1 MPNSFALGRFDNGGV
16 DAIITVGTTQAGAP
30 LLTGAVNVL
39 TTAAGQ
45 VGALLPVNGTFGSP
59 IVVRVNTATAATI
72 FPPVGGSINGGAV
85 NAAFSVAQNKP
96 AVFYAHPNGLDYTVV
111 LSA

>member
-1 MPNSFALGRFDNGGV
+1 MANSFALGRFDNGGI
-16 DAIITVGTTQAGAP
+16 DAITTVGTAQAGAP

-45 VGALLPVNGTFGSP
+45 VGALLPRDAAFGSP
-59 IVVRVNTATAATI
+59 ILVRVNTATAATV
-72 FPPVGGSINGGAV
+72 FPPTGGSINGGAA

-96 AVFYAHPNGLDYTVV
+96 TAFYCLPNGIDYIAV

>member
-1 MPNSFALGRFDNGGV
+1 MANAISLGRFDNGGV
-16 DAIITVGTTQAGAP
+16 DAITAVGTTQAGSP
-30 LLTGAVNVL
+30 TLTGAVNVL

-45 VGALLPVNGTFGSP
+45 VGVILPANASFGSP
-59 IVVRVNTATAATI
+59 ILVRVNTATAATV
-72 FPPVGGSINGGAV
+72 FPPTGGSINGGGA

-96 AVFYAHPNGLDYTVV
+96 TAFFCLPNGIDYIAV